1 MRKLLKWGAVLL
13 IVLLVLIQ
21 LKRPAKT
28 NPPVD
33 EQQTI
38 FARTQMTPAVSTIL
52 NRSCADCHSNKTV
65 WPWYSNVAPVSWFVI
80 GHVDHGRRA
89 MNLSEWGKMAKDRQ
103 DRRLRDMCDQVEE
116 GEMPLSSYTPLHP
129 GSKLTAADV
138 KTLCE
143 WTGAERSRGSSVG
156 LLNRHAPLR

>member
-1 MRKLLKWGAVLL
+1 VRKFLKWGAVIL
-13 IVLLVLIQ
+13 IVLFVLIQ

-80 GHVDHGRRA
+80 GHVDHARQA
-89 MNLSEWGKMAKDRQ
+89 MNLSEWGKMEKDRQ
-103 DRRLRDMCDQVEE
+103 DRKLRQMCDEVED
-116 GEMPLSSYTPLHP
+116 GAMPLSSYTPMHP
-129 GSKLTAADV
+129 GSKLSSTDV

-143 WTGAERSRGSSVG
+143 WTSAERSRGNAVG
-156 LLNRHAPLR
+156 YVIRQARLR